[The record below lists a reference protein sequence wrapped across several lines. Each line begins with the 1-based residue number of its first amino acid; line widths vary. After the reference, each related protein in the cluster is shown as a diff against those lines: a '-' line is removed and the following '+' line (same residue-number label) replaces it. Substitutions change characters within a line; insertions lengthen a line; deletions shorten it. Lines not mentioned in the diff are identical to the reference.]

1 MENEIQPQLSKSH
14 STLAVYTTW
23 VIATFFAF
31 FQFFLQSATGIVGAE
46 WQHDFNLNEVQ
57 LSNLSSAFFYTY
69 ALMQIPAGILFDH
82 YQPRYLLSGS
92 ALILTLGL
100 LLLSSTDHYG
110 IAVIAR
116 LLIGVGSSF
125 GFIGLLQV
133 CATHF
138 PPKRFAFM
146 IGLSEGLTMLGV
158 TGSVVLLTWL
168 VAQFSWRTAFTGFGC
183 VTFALMLAS
192 FFFLD
197 RQPNAPHPNN
207 QALTLQLIVKRLKI
221 IATNRQV
228 ILGSL
233 YGFFAFAIVNAFTSL
248 WGIAFLVNTN
258 TFSKQVAAN
267 MLSMVFIGIAI
278 GGPLSGW
285 LTKILNQRRI
295 IIIANGGLLTIIMS
309 LIIFCPNLPVPML
322 FMLLLLSGMFCSAY
336 LQCFAVIKDAV
347 APEMRATA
355 LAASNMIIMLGAP
368 ILQLLIGWLLQNHFF
383 GLSHETA
390 ETYRLSL
397 AILPVGMLLAFIMSF
412 WITDND

>member
-1 MENEIQPQLSKSH
+1 
-14 STLAVYTTW
+14 
-23 VIATFFAF
+23 
-31 FQFFLQSATGIVGAE
+31 
-46 WQHDFNLNEVQ
+46 
-57 LSNLSSAFFYTY
+57 
-69 ALMQIPAGILFDH
+69 
-82 YQPRYLLSGS
+82 
-92 ALILTLGL
+92 
-100 LLLSSTDHYG
+100 
-110 IAVIAR
+110 
-116 LLIGVGSSF
+116 
-125 GFIGLLQV
+125 
-133 CATHF
+133 
-138 PPKRFAFM
+138 
-146 IGLSEGLTMLGV
+146 
-158 TGSVVLLTWL
+158 
-168 VAQFSWRTAFTGFGC
+168 
-183 VTFALMLAS
+183 MLAS

-309 LIIFCPNLPVPML
+309 LIIFCPNLSVPML